1 MASIPTG
8 NRINVP
14 AWTALLRKFRAEP
27 DTEGEVAEG
36 LASEFNQLPTYAD
49 MKAELRA
56 LELRLVRWMIAVGAL
71 IIAANAAIEKLT

>member
-1 MASIPTG
+1 MANIPMG

-14 AWTALLRKFRAEP
+14 AWTALLRKFRNEP
-27 DTEGEVAEG
+27 DAEGEVAEG

-49 MKAELRA
+49 LRA
-56 LELRLVRWMIAVGAL
+56 MELRLVRWMIAIGAA

>member
-8 NRINVP
+8 NRINIP
-14 AWTALLRKFRAEP
+14 AWTALLRKFRDEP
-27 DTEGEVAEG
+27 GAEGEVAEG

-56 LELRLVRWMIAVGAL
+56 LELRIVRWMIALSALNVGA
-71 IIAANAAIEKLT
+71 ITAIDKLT

>member
-14 AWTALLRKFRAEP
+14 AWTALLRKFRDEP
-27 DTEGEVAEG
+27 GAEGEVAEG

-49 MKAELRA
+49 LRA
-56 LELRLVRWMIAVGAL
+56 MELRLVRWMIALMALGVGAMT
-71 IIAANAAIEKLT
+71 AIVKLT